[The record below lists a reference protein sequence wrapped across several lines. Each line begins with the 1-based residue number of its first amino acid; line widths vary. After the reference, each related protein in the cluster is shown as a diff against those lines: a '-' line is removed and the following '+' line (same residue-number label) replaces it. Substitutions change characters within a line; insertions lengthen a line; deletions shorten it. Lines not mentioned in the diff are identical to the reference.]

1 MGRAAHARPLNPQRG
16 AVLSST
22 SSDATFTVP
31 RIGTPIGSRRL
42 VSHTEPAGIDRV
54 DEWPSAPTPRQ
65 ASPCVCPSSAGAFAG
80 SRAPSPGEDESS
92 SASGP
97 AVAHEPLRPSA
108 DRSVRLAHTRHPRS
122 SAPQPTIDA
131 RAGFLRRRC
140 TFPRY
145 GGPCD
150 RHRSGS
156 HLSLIHFCLSRRGPS
171 PASRPRRARCPA
183 IRFSFAHHRVMCGAF
198 LACSR
203 CC

>member
-1 MGRAAHARPLNPQRG
+1 VGRAAHARPLNPQRG

-31 RIGTPIGSRRL
+31 RIGTPIGSRCL

-108 DRSVRLAHTRHPRS
+108 DRSVLFA
-122 SAPQPTIDA
+122 ADV
-131 RAGFLRRRC
+131 
-140 TFPRY
+140 
-145 GGPCD
+145 
-150 RHRSGS
+150 
-156 HLSLIHFCLSRRGPS
+156 LSRDTEGLVIGTAAAGTSFSVDPFLFRDGAPLLRVVL
-171 PASRPRRARCPA
+171 AGRAAPR
-183 IRFSFAHHRVMCGAF
+183 FDFFAHHRVMCGAF